1 MVEEVGRYRDGCDQE
16 GLGEKDREADEFD
29 QQRHAEERAAEAEEV
44 NRVELGETA
53 QPGRVRGAEDEVAIE
68 RVDDQRGA
76 EVRRR
81 GDREVRD
88 RVVQEVPAEPEQ
100 AEVQDV
106 CAGADDQVADPV
118 VTGDLGNK
126 ARGGLGVE
134 LGDANGR
141 ALSVQ
146 WNNHDGTA
154 SPASVSAEG
163 PAVFVSVVVPCY
175 RSAATL
181 PRLVENL
188 TQVLPEVTSGYE
200 IVLVVDGSPDDT
212 WQVASELAN
221 KYSETR
227 AMRLARNYGQ
237 HNALIAGVRNAR
249 YEVVVTM
256 DDDLQHPA
264 DQVPALLRA
273 LTDDI
278 DLVYGVPADEEHGF
292 FRSLSSRM
300 VKAAM
305 STTLSVKG
313 AKSISAFRAF
323 RTFLR
328 DGFDGLDGPHASVDV
343 ALSWSTTRI
352 AQTTVR
358 MEDRAEGK
366 SNYSTWMLI
375 KHALTLITGYSTEP
389 LRLVG
394 YLGFICAV
402 FGVGLF
408 GVIIYKYA
416 AGATTVAGFTTIA
429 SMVALFSGAQML
441 ALGVL
446 GEYVGRLHSGSMGRP
461 TYVIRERTDV
471 DAHPDITSESD

>member
-1 MVEEVGRYRDGCDQE
+1 
-16 GLGEKDREADEFD
+16 
-29 QQRHAEERAAEAEEV
+29 
-44 NRVELGETA
+44 
-53 QPGRVRGAEDEVAIE
+53 
-68 RVDDQRGA
+68 
-76 EVRRR
+76 
-81 GDREVRD
+81 
-88 RVVQEVPAEPEQ
+88 
-100 AEVQDV
+100 
-106 CAGADDQVADPV
+106 
-118 VTGDLGNK
+118 
-126 ARGGLGVE
+126 
-134 LGDANGR
+134 
-141 ALSVQ
+141 
-146 WNNHDGTA
+146 
-154 SPASVSAEG
+154 
-163 PAVFVSVVVPCY
+163 
-175 RSAATL
+175 
-181 PRLVENL
+181 
-188 TQVLPEVTSGYE
+188 
-200 IVLVVDGSPDDT
+200 
-212 WQVASELAN
+212 
-221 KYSETR
+221 
-227 AMRLARNYGQ
+227 
-237 HNALIAGVRNAR
+237 
-249 YEVVVTM
+249 M

-264 DQVPALLRA
+264 DQVPLLLQA
-273 LTDDI
+273 LTDDV
-278 DLVYGVPADEEHGF
+278 DLVYGVAEEEEHGVV
-292 FRSLSSRM
+292 RSFASRM

-305 STTLSVKG
+305 ASTLSVQS

-358 MEDRAEGK
+358 MEDRAEGR
-366 SNYSTWMLI
+366 SNYTTWMLM

-416 AGATTVAGFTTIA
+416 VGATTVAGFTTIA

-471 DAHPDITSESD
+471 DAHPDITTEND